1 MAPGEES
8 ELASL
13 LSMPGLAELESLQS
27 PVDPPAL
34 FRAVLALRE
43 RLGSSLGQA
52 LTSLLTRSRL
62 GWDAAWPEGQGQRQL
77 TAVAWSWLAAA
88 GDAMARQEA
97 LQAVSGPS
105 MTLARAGLR
114 ALQPILCEERAKAS
128 KTFESRWQNK
138 PVILDAWFSMEAS
151 MPRPDALERVQGLL
165 NHPRFDPLAP
175 NSLRAVLGG
184 FTANTLAFHADD
196 GSGYLFMADQ
206 ILDVDARN
214 PITASRLVKVFS
226 RWNSYDQKRAKLM
239 REAIDHLKS
248 RGDKL
253 SANTQEVVSLLAD

>member
-1 MAPGEES
+1 
-8 ELASL
+8 
-13 LSMPGLAELESLQS
+13 
-27 PVDPPAL
+27 
-34 FRAVLALRE
+34 
-43 RLGSSLGQA
+43 
-52 LTSLLTRSRL
+52 
-62 GWDAAWPEGQGQRQL
+62 
-77 TAVAWSWLAAA
+77 
-88 GDAMARQEA
+88 
-97 LQAVSGPS
+97 
-105 MTLARAGLR
+105 
-114 ALQPILCEERAKAS
+114 
-128 KTFESRWQNK
+128 
-138 PVILDAWFSMEAS
+138 

-184 FTANTLAFHADD
+184 FTANTLAFHAED

-226 RWNSYDQKRAKLM
+226 RWNSYDQKRSRLM

-248 RGDKL
+248 CGYKL